1 MKVLPPSPQT
11 LLTEL
16 LGPRNENNRDEEE
29 KCPYTFL
36 RSLGCIYDS
45 SGNDFDN
52 GKKCAHT

>member
-29 KCPYTFL
+29 KCPYFSPIPWVYL
-36 RSLGCIYDS
+36 RFVRKRL
-45 SGNDFDN
+45 
-52 GKKCAHT
+52 